1 MRAAA
6 IDRGNGM
13 AMERTSLGEPFHT
26 LLSAAIL
33 APSGDNTQPWKF
45 AIDEAACSIS
55 VYVDETRDTSPM
67 NAGQRMARIACGA
80 AIENILR
87 TAQFNDWQTSVE
99 WHGSPV
105 KLATIAVTGDYSK
118 AGQIEQVVKDRH
130 TNRHRYDGRDVSEET
145 LNRLRN
151 QVDEVP
157 GTALTLV
164 VSRDEIAQWADAI
177 GHADAAMF
185 GQPEFLRAFLENVRF
200 DLPANTECD
209 EGLALGTLGLSTIDQ
224 ALLPVIRHT
233 PAWLI
238 RSRLFRR
245 PFSDKA
251 RRLALS
257 SSGLAIVDA
266 NRQSPAG
273 DVAVGRMM
281 ERVWLA
287 LSGLGLSAQPMMS
300 ISVLNHAG
308 QFKEVGSN
316 SEILL
321 RTGWFQSDLPS
332 AVLRFGHTVSAAIR
346 TGRRSSLLAT

>member
-1 MRAAA
+1 MRSAA
-6 IDRGNGM
+6 IVRGNGI
-13 AMERTSLGEPFHT
+13 AMELTTIGEPFHT

-45 AIDEAACSIS
+45 EIDEAASSIT
-55 VYVDETRDTSPM
+55 VLVDETRDTSPM
-67 NAGQRMARIACGA
+67 NAEQRMARIACGA

-105 KLATIAVTGDYSK
+105 KLATIAVTGDFSK
-118 AGQIEQVVKDRH
+118 AGQVEQVVKDRH
-130 TNRHRYDGRDVSEET
+130 TNRHRYDGREVTEET
-145 LNRLRN
+145 LARLRREL
-151 QVDEVP
+151 VEIP

-164 VSRDEIAQWADAI
+164 VSRDEIAQWAAAI
-177 GHADAAMF
+177 GQADAAMF
-185 GQPEFLRAFLENVRF
+185 GQPEFLRAFLDNVRF
-200 DLPANTECD
+200 DLPSNTECD
-209 EGLALGTLGLSTIDQ
+209 EGLALGSLGLSTIDQ
-224 ALLPVIRHT
+224 ALLPVIRHS

-238 RSRLFRR
+238 RSRLFRW

-266 NRQSPAG
+266 NHQSPAG

-287 LSGLGLSAQPMMS
+287 LAGLGLSTQPMMS

-316 SEILL
+316 SEILS
-321 RTGWFQSDLPS
+321 RTSWFQSDLPS
-332 AVLRFGHTVSAAIR
+332 AVLRFGHTARAPIR
-346 TGRRSSLLAT
+346 TGRRRSLLAR